1 MICSPIHPFANHI
14 YGGTLHQNLQQSVAA
29 TIGQQATLLD
39 LLRRS
44 INNLQAE
51 RIVSN
56 SVGRIER
63 CPPGVTAPV
72 ISPAVANWLAL
83 HGFDHEPM
91 RLNHRGA
98 IIWMWRVTR
107 HADPN
112 RPKRSVDLP
121 LHYNLHTVQV
131 RLSAV
136 WPET

>member
-1 MICSPIHPFANHI
+1 MISKQGIFKADSRM
-14 YGGTLHQNLQQSVAA
+14 TLADV
-29 TIGQQATLLD
+29 
-39 LLRRS
+39 LRES
-44 INNLQAE
+44 LNIAKAE